1 MADDMP
7 TPKTITIYY
16 PKADYYRILPATGAF
31 GGPTPSGDILAE
43 FFVERKSAPEKMILE
58 ISEGKITELSREGE
72 QHIRELQVG
81 ILIRPDVAHA
91 IGVWLIEKA
100 KQFGVGETKQ

>member
-7 TPKTITIYY
+7 KSKKVTIYY
-16 PKADYYRILPATGAF
+16 PKADHYRLLPVTGAF

-43 FFVERKSAPEKMILE
+43 FFIERKTAPEKMIVE
-58 ISEGKITELSREGE
+58 ISDGTLNELSREGE
-72 QHIRELQVG
+72 RHVRELQVG

>member
-1 MADDMP
+1 MSNEASISS
-7 TPKTITIYY
+7 KVTIFYE
-16 PKADYYRILPATGAF
+16 KNKDYRLLPVTGAF

-43 FFVERKSAPEKMILE
+43 FFVERRTAPDKVVME
-58 ISEGKITELSREGE
+58 ISGGTTTEISKEGE
-72 QHIRELQVG
+72 RHIRELLIG
-81 ILIRPDVAHA
+81 LLIRPDVAYS